1 MIITAPKYGSCN
13 TKENILLKTKDD
25 YDKYRS
31 EHNQQYSDYGN
42 TSGRNYVLGE
52 NIMRIK

>member
-1 MIITAPKYGSCN
+1 MIITTPKYGSCN

-42 TSGRNYVLGE
+42 TSGRNYALG
-52 NIMRIK
+52 